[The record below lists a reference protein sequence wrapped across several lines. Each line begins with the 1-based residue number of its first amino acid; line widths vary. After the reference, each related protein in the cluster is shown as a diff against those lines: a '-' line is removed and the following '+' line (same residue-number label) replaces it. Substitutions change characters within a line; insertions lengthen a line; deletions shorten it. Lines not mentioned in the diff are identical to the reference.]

1 VAIDK
6 GMPHRG
12 AFAQGIRASCA
23 RVVLGGMMVHMRSTV
38 WLASAAAALAIG
50 ACGGDRNE
58 LTSPGAAERRS
69 TPAPPAEPSQQ
80 PAEQDAVVD
89 QADVRIVRAWADT
102 LRRGDV
108 RGAARYFA
116 LPSTVSNGT
125 APLRLETRAQARFF
139 NRTLPCGAKL
149 IGTEPAPH
157 GFFIATFRLTER
169 PGRGEC
175 GTGTGET
182 ARTAFR
188 VRDEHITDWLRVQD
202 IESAPG
208 TLS

>member
-1 VAIDK
+1 
-6 GMPHRG
+6 
-12 AFAQGIRASCA
+12 
-23 RVVLGGMMVHMRSTV
+23 MRSTA

-50 ACGGDRNE
+50 ACGDDRNDR
-58 LTSPGAAERRS
+58 TTPGAAERRS
-69 TPAPPAEPSQQ
+69 PPEQPAEP
-80 PAEQDAVVD
+80 DAKVD
-89 QADVRIVRAWADT
+89 RADVRVVRAWADT

-125 APLRLETRAQARFF
+125 APLKLKTRAQARFF

-149 IGTEPAPH
+149 IAVEPAPH

-169 PGRGEC
+169 PGSGEC
-175 GTGTGET
+175 GSGTGET

>member
-1 VAIDK
+1 
-6 GMPHRG
+6 
-12 AFAQGIRASCA
+12 
-23 RVVLGGMMVHMRSTV
+23 MMVRMRSTV
-38 WLASAAAALAIG
+38 WLASVAAALALG

-58 LTSPGAAERRS
+58 LTTPGAAERR
-69 TPAPPAEPSQQ
+69 PAPGEPPQEPAQ
-80 PAEQDAVVD
+80 PEAEVD
-89 QADVRIVRAWADT
+89 QDDVRVVRAWADS

-108 RGAARYFA
+108 RAAATYFA
-116 LPSTVSNGT
+116 LPSTVANGT
-125 APLRLETRAQARFF
+125 APLKLETRAQARFF

-149 IGTEPAPH
+149 IGTEPASG

-188 VRDEHITDWLRVQD
+188 VRDELITEWLRVQD
-202 IESAPG
+202 IESAPE

>member
-1 VAIDK
+1 
-6 GMPHRG
+6 
-12 AFAQGIRASCA
+12 
-23 RVVLGGMMVHMRSTV
+23 MMLRMRSTV
-38 WLASAAAALAIG
+38 WLASAAAVLALG

-58 LTSPGAAERRS
+58 LTTPGAAEQRQTPES
-69 TPAPPAEPSQQ
+69 TRAE
-80 PAEQDAVVD
+80 VD
-89 QADVRIVRAWADT
+89 EADVRIVRAWADT

-108 RGAARYFA
+108 RGAADYFA
-116 LPSTVSNGT
+116 LPSTVANGT

-149 IGTEPAPH
+149 IAAEPASR

-175 GTGTGET
+175 GAGTGET

-202 IESAPG
+202 VESAPE

>member
-1 VAIDK
+1 
-6 GMPHRG
+6 
-12 AFAQGIRASCA
+12 
-23 RVVLGGMMVHMRSTV
+23 MMVRMRSTA
-38 WLASAAAALAIG
+38 WLASAAAALAMS

-58 LTSPGAAERRS
+58 LTSPGAADRGS
-69 TPAPPAEPSQQ
+69 KPAPSAEPAEPSQLSEPDSKID
-80 PAEQDAVVD
+80 PAE
-89 QADVRIVRAWADT
+89 VRVVRAWADA
-102 LRRGDV
+102 LRHGDV

-116 LPSTVSNGT
+116 LPSLVANGT
-125 APLRLETRAQARFF
+125 APLKLETRAQARFF
-139 NRTLPCGAKL
+139 NRTLPCGATL
-149 IGTEPAPH
+149 IATEPAPH

-202 IESAPG
+202 VESAPE